1 MKDINFADNEKENQ
15 PPEQPQV
22 PNDPA
27 ILGVSSDLFILLS
40 NILVITS
47 PMSTCYTLGGYRERV
62 KACYDATFTQRPVPR
77 IVT

>member
-27 ILGVSSDLFILLS
+27 ILGVSSDLFTLPPEIP
-40 NILVITS
+40 VITS
-47 PMSTCYTLGGYRERV
+47 LSTCYTLDEGTG
-62 KACYDATFTQRPVPR
+62 
-77 IVT
+77 